1 MPEIDL
7 LLFLSLVALGAIV
20 QTVTG
25 FAMGLIIIAGVTAL
39 GVAEIG
45 FSAAVIS
52 FISLANIAVALRRSY
67 RSIDLDYLKWISAG
81 LIPMLVLGF
90 VALDFLSDHY
100 YNYLRTILGV
110 VIIGAGGMLM
120 VTPQPYGTKSSRAAI
135 GFCGVLGG
143 IIAGLY
149 SAGGAPL
156 AYFMYRQPI
165 ELNIIRATLLSVFA
179 VSTLWRTIIAGAAGH
194 LTGDVLMTAAIAIP
208 VVILVTM
215 VADRYVHL
223 VPDRLVRR
231 LVFLLLIGVGS
242 FLILG

>member
-1 MPEIDL
+1 VPEIDIP
-7 LLFLSLVALGAIV
+7 LFLSLVALGAIV

-52 FISLANIAVALRRSY
+52 FISLANIAVALRRSH
-67 RSIDLDYLKWISAG
+67 RLIDFEYLKWISAG
-81 LIPMLVLGF
+81 LIPMLVVGF
-90 VALDFLSDHY
+90 VLLDYMSDHY
-100 YNYLRTILGV
+100 YGYLRIILGA

-120 VTPQPYGTKSSRAAI
+120 VTPAPYREKSSMPAI

-165 ELNIIRATLLSVFA
+165 ELTVIRATLLSVFA
-179 VSTLWRTIIAGAAGH
+179 VSTLWRTIVAGAAGH
-194 LTGDVLMTAAIAIP
+194 LTGDVLVMAAIAIP
-208 VVILVTM
+208 VVVLVTM
-215 VADRYVHL
+215 VTDRYVHL
-223 VPDRLVRR
+223 LPDRLVKR
-231 LVFLLLIGVGS
+231 LVFVLLIGVGS